1 MAEKKSENCR
11 INKLETTDDTL
22 TSRGGLT
29 FFVKYVGSVG
39 VLGLLLEKFTG
50 IKKSA
55 KGVSVGN
62 LFLQALYF
70 FFDGTSRHLSYFDEL
85 KKDAGNAARD
95 ARQASGVLACDE
107 TIFLRFW
114 HFQGGWI
121 PVGVEASVHLAAQA
135 EETASGDDDAGHHG
149 DG

>member
-1 MAEKKSENCR
+1 MNALDKSRTMLIYMSWVLAEVDKVAEKKSENCR

-55 KGVSVGN
+55 KGVSIGN

-70 FFDGTSRHLSYFDEL
+70 FFDVTSRHLSYFDEL
-85 KKDAGNAARD
+85 KKDAGNAAVIQLPVKEG
-95 ARQASGVLACDE
+95 AGLPCVEL
-107 TIFLRFW
+107 IFG
-114 HFQGGWI
+114 HF
-121 PVGVEASVHLAAQA
+121 
-135 EETASGDDDAGHHG
+135 
-149 DG
+149 

>member
-1 MAEKKSENCR
+1 MSVLDKSRPMLIYISQKWAEVDKVAEKKSENCR

-55 KGVSVGN
+55 KGVNVGN

-85 KKDAGNAARD
+85 KKDAGNAAVIEMPD
-95 ARQASGVLACDE
+95 KQVASSHAMKRFFGAFG
-107 TIFLRFW
+107 IFRAD
-114 HFQGGWI
+114 Q
-121 PVGVEASVHLAAQA
+121 VGS
-135 EETASGDDDAGHHG
+135 
-149 DG
+149 

>member
-11 INKLETTDDTL
+11 INKLETTDDKL

-50 IKKSA
+50 IEKSA

-70 FFDGTSRHLSYFDEL
+70 FFDGTSQHLTYFDEL
-85 KKDAGNAARD
+85 KKDAGNAAVIEMPD
-95 ARQASGVLACDE
+95 FATDIDHL
-107 TIFLRFW
+107 LM
-114 HFQGGWI
+114 
-121 PVGVEASVHLAAQA
+121 VGVVADPINVGDVHLALF
-135 EETASGDDDAGHHG
+135 EF
-149 DG
+149 DGTPK